1 MQPDACCAYRGR
13 PRPAAQNLPIRYQI
27 GMIIYMKIAVQVD
40 RCCGHARCAA
50 VAPEI
55 FILNDVGYLDTPVVE
70 VPEGQEQLAL
80 KAKRACPE
88 ACLSVLEE
96 SSQATSPNAHA
107 AK

>member
-1 MQPDACCAYRGR
+1 
-13 PRPAAQNLPIRYQI
+13 LPIQYQI

-50 VAPEI
+50 AAPEI

-96 SSQATSPNAHA
+96 SDQATPP
-107 AK
+107 AKARAPE